1 MDTSKH
7 PCFNKEAKGTY
18 GRVHIPIAP
27 KCNIQCNFCNRSYD
41 CVNESRPGVTSK
53 VLKPRNANEYV
64 KRMREKMRNLSVVG
78 VAGPGDAFANTEE
91 LFETLEYIK
100 NEDGD
105 MLLCLSSNGLN
116 VVPHI
121 DQLKAYNVSHVTITV
136 NGIDP
141 EIVQEIVGWIRYKK
155 RVFRGIEGA
164 KILIEQQMAAIKT
177 LKEKG
182 FVVKVNSILIPG
194 KNDHHIPAIAE
205 KVAELGADM
214 INIIPFIPVKGAA
227 FEDIQAPPAKMI
239 SDVTRAA
246 HKFIPLMTHC
256 SRCRSDAAGLLGKD
270 LPFIND
276 MLKEV
281 SQMSFDDHERPYV
294 AASSREGFM
303 VNQHLGQADFLHI
316 YKFEDGVYKLH
327 ELRKAP
333 PAGAGDSRW
342 KELAKLL
349 HDVDTLLVEG
359 LGGSPYKY
367 LTASGVK
374 IIEMTGMIEEGLD
387 AVFKKAE
394 LHSLSKKEMATCGNC
409 NGAKSGTGCG

>member
-53 VLKPRNANEYV
+53 VLKPKNANEYV
-64 KRMREKMRNLSVVG
+64 KRMKEKMANLSVVG

-116 VVPHI
+116 VMPHI
-121 DQLKAYNVSHVTITV
+121 DQLKVFNVSHVTITV

-141 EIVQEIVGWIRYKK
+141 EIVKDIVGWIRYKK
-155 RVFRGIEGA
+155 RIFRGVKGA
-164 KILIEQQMAAIKT
+164 EILIEQQMAAIKA
-177 LKEKG
+177 LKEND

-194 KNDHHIPAIAE
+194 VNDAHIPAIAE

-227 FEDIQAPPAKMI
+227 FENIEAPPAKMI
-239 SDVTRAA
+239 SNVTRAA

-281 SQMSFDDHERPYV
+281 AQMSFEEHERPYV

-316 YKFEDGVYKLH
+316 YKCEDGVYKLH
-327 ELRKAP
+327 ELRKTP
-333 PAGAGDSRW
+333 PTGEGDSRW
-342 KELAKLL
+342 KEMAKLL

-387 AVFKKAE
+387 SVFKNAE
-394 LHSLSKKEMATCGNC
+394 LHSLSKKEMATCGGC